1 MRYLNADDV
10 IQIHE
15 SVIHPHELQGEAAG
29 KSISGIIRRIE
40 TRLAY
45 GLIDDVFGL
54 AACYGAFIAIAHAF
68 NDANKRTA
76 FTCMDTVL
84 AINGIEL
91 AYPDTEA
98 AGDWIRHIVLG
109 QRDENDLADWL
120 RTLG

>member
-29 KSISGIIRRIE
+29 KSISGIIGRIE

-68 NDANKRTA
+68 
-76 FTCMDTVL
+76 TCMDTVL

-98 AGDWIRHIVLG
+98 AGDWIRYIVLG